1 MTFSDLKKFITEDMS
16 MSHIYQPVMLIE
28 LLKWTDLIF
37 STTPKERIFDN
48 LHPKGVLHMAKGQ
61 RLKPEQIVTL
71 LRQID
76 VLTSNGKTLAQA
88 CKEVGTVEQS
98 YYRWRKI
105 YGGMKVDQAKKY
117 KELEQENTRL
127 KKLVADLSLREV
139 MLKEVIKGNF

>member
-1 MTFSDLKKFITEDMS
+1 M
-16 MSHIYQPVMLIE
+16 P
-28 LLKWTDLIF
+28 
-37 STTPKERIFDN
+37 
-48 LHPKGVLHMAKGQ
+48 KGQ

-76 VLTSNGKTLAQA
+76 VLTVNGKTLSQA

-105 YGGMKVDQAKKY
+105 YGGMQVDQAKRF
-117 KELEQENTRL
+117 KEVEQENVRL

-139 MLKEVIKGNF
+139 SSKTSSRETSKPC

>member
-1 MTFSDLKKFITEDMS
+1 
-16 MSHIYQPVMLIE
+16 
-28 LLKWTDLIF
+28 
-37 STTPKERIFDN
+37 
-48 LHPKGVLHMAKGQ
+48 MAKGQ

-76 VLTSNGKTLAQA
+76 VLAKNDKTPVQA

-105 YGGMKVDQAKKY
+105 YGDMKVNHAKKH
-117 KELEQENTRL
+117 KDLEMENTRL
-127 KKLVADLSLREV
+127 KKLVANLSLREV

>member
-1 MTFSDLKKFITEDMS
+1 
-16 MSHIYQPVMLIE
+16 
-28 LLKWTDLIF
+28 
-37 STTPKERIFDN
+37 
-48 LHPKGVLHMAKGQ
+48 MAKGQ

-76 VLTSNGKTLAQA
+76 VLTTNGKTLAQA

-105 YGGMKVDQAKKY
+105 YGGMKV
-117 KELEQENTRL
+117 ENTRL